1 MKLNRNLGI
10 AALVLLVLSAFTYRE
25 SVTRAERFERGQKF
39 LQNLNPDEI
48 AEIIVKKGDEET
60 LLRRQGEELVVVSA
74 NGYPAANDS
83 VNRFLRDVLEL
94 SLEKEVG
101 SGESLE
107 EELALRPGGEETIE
121 IAFRNDAGKDM
132 VHFLVGKNVED
143 GGSGSY
149 VLRTD
154 TDDDTIYLTSSR
166 VYLRTGED
174 EFLKKDVVDVKRE
187 EVVRVVGPGYELTDE
202 EGTMKLTDLPAGKK
216 ETSKA
221 NQAKSMLASLRFSKH
236 HLADASEVQDLP
248 WTAVEVYLN
257 DDSGYVVEVASVDEG
272 SDNEKHYLRIQG
284 FHMTQRVEIA
294 RDAGEEE
301 VKETADTLARIDEL
315 QEFNAFHGS
324 WVYEVTEY
332 VAKKLKVTRDELME
346 DA

>member
-1 MKLNRNLGI
+1 VKLNRNLGI

-39 LQNLNPDEI
+39 LQHLNPDEI
-48 AEIIVKKGDEET
+48 AQITVKKGEEET
-60 LLRRQGEELVVVSA
+60 NLRRQGDEFVVTSA
-74 NGYPAANDS
+74 DGYPAANES
-83 VNRFLRDVLEL
+83 VNRFLRDVLDL

-107 EELALRPGGEETIE
+107 KELELTPGGEETVE
-121 IAFRNDAGKDM
+121 VAFKNESGKDM
-132 VHFLVGKNVED
+132 VHFLLGKSAEE

-154 TDDDTIYLTSSR
+154 NDDRTIYLTSSR
-166 VYLRTGED
+166 VYLRTDED
-174 EFLKKDVVDVKRE
+174 EFLKKDIVDVKAE
-187 EVVRVVGPGYELTDE
+187 DVVRVVGPGYELTNV
-202 EGTMKLTDLPAGKK
+202 EGTMKLTGLPAGKK

-236 HLADASEVQDLP
+236 HLADAAQVRSLP
-248 WTAVEVYLN
+248 WTSVEVYLN
-257 DDSGYVVEVASVDEG
+257 DDSGYVVDVAAAGD
-272 SDNEKHYLRIQG
+272 KHYLKIEG
-284 FHMTQRVEIA
+284 FHLAQRVEIA
-294 RDAGEEE
+294 RDAGDEE

-315 QEFNAFHGS
+315 QQFNAFHGS

-332 VAKKLKVTRDELME
+332 VAKKLLVTRDELME

>member
-1 MKLNRNLGI
+1 VKLNRNLGI

-39 LQNLNPDEI
+39 LQHLNPDEI
-48 AEIIVKKGDEET
+48 AQITVKKGEEET
-60 LLRRQGEELVVVSA
+60 SLRRQGDEFVVTSA
-74 NGYPAANDS
+74 DGYPAANES
-83 VNRFLRDVLEL
+83 VNRFLRDVLDL

-107 EELALRPGGEETIE
+107 KELELRPGGEATVEV
-121 IAFRNDAGKDM
+121 AFKNEGGKDM
-132 VHFLVGKNVED
+132 VRFLVGKSVEE

-154 TDDDTIYLTSSR
+154 SDDPTIYLTSSR
-166 VYLRTGED
+166 VYLRTDQD
-174 EFLKKDVVDVKRE
+174 ELLKKDVVDVKSE
-187 EVVRVVGPGYELTDE
+187 DVVRVVGPGYELTNE
-202 EGTMKLTDLPAGKK
+202 EGTMKLAGLPAGKK

-221 NQAKSMLASLRFSKH
+221 NQAMSMLTSLRFSKH
-236 HLADASEVQDLP
+236 HLADAPEVQNLS

-257 DDSGYVVEVASVDEG
+257 DDSGYVVDVATSG
-272 SDNEKHYLRIQG
+272 EKHYLKIEG
-284 FHMTQRVEIA
+284 FHQAERVEIA
-294 RDAGEEE
+294 RDAGDEE
-301 VKETADTLARIDEL
+301 VKQTADTLARIDEL
-315 QEFNAFHGS
+315 QKFNAFHGS

-332 VAKKLKVTRDELME
+332 VAKKFLVTRDELME